1 VGGQDLNRA
10 CASASRFDL
19 LTPQMAMIGR
29 LGLGWPVLQ
38 KHLLAR
44 RHQELAGGEQRTFS
58 SGLLRPV
65 IS

>member
-1 VGGQDLNRA
+1 
-10 CASASRFDL
+10 
-19 LTPQMAMIGR
+19 MAMIGR